1 MVATDQRRLG
11 PATSRSVKKAGNPVG
26 RSARSDT
33 QRNRRRLVAAGA
45 ELAAS
50 QGSGL
55 RMNDIAETAGLSLAT
70 AYRHFGSPDEVLAQF
85 RFDVGLKLYEFSK
98 QQDATGVA
106 LLDAVSRKWVTLVQ
120 RFGAAMVTTRSREG
134 YLARLRAG
142 TGYLT
147 VQADALADPIR
158 QAAVELGLPDPGD
171 EGLFLWNILFDPR
184 EIFDLTST
192 LGMSADDA
200 GHRLVATFC
209 GALKGWT
216 AAQAAEG
223 EAAAS

>member
-1 MVATDQRRLG
+1 MA
-11 PATSRSVKKAGNPVG
+11 

-33 QRNRRRLVAAGA
+33 ERNRRKLVKAGA

-50 QGSGL
+50 RGPGL
-55 RMNDIAETAGLSLAT
+55 RMGEIAENAGLSLAT

-98 QQDATGVA
+98 QQKATGVA
-106 LLDAVSRKWVTLVQ
+106 LLDAVSRQWITLVQ
-120 RFGAAMVTTRSREG
+120 RFGAAMVHTRSEEG

-147 VQADALADPIR
+147 VQADALAEPIR
-158 QAAVELGLPDPGD
+158 QTCVELQLPDPGD

-184 EIFDLTST
+184 EIFDLINTV
-192 LGMSADDA
+192 GMSRDEVAD
-200 GHRLVATFC
+200 RLVHTYCA
-209 GALKGWT
+209 ALRGWT
-216 AAQAAEG
+216 LT
-223 EAAAS
+223 

>member
-1 MVATDQRRLG
+1 VA
-11 PATSRSVKKAGNPVG
+11 

-33 QRNRRRLVAAGA
+33 ERNRRRLVAAGA
-45 ELAAS
+45 QLAAS
-50 QGSGL
+50 QGSGV
-55 RMNDIAETAGLSLAT
+55 RMGEIAETAGLSLAT
-70 AYRHFGSPDEVLAQF
+70 AYRHFGSPDDVLAQF

-98 QQDATGVA
+98 QQQATGVD

-147 VQADALADPIR
+147 VQADALAEPIR
-158 QAAVELGLPDPGD
+158 QAAEELGLPDPGD

-184 EIFDLTST
+184 EIFDMTST
-192 LGMSADDA
+192 LGLTADEA

-209 GALKGWT
+209 GALRGWT
-216 AAQAAEG
+216 GSQAVRAEEVPFSRDAG
-223 EAAAS
+223 